1 MLLCNYNYKFK
12 HLPISEISSHTF
24 LSVQSLFHTLLLI
37 LTLLVLHNIS
47 SNILYP
53 IIPNTLY
60 TYTSH
65 SPQLYL
71 CPLNF
76 PFSPPLSLSP
86 FLFLPSPIF
95 LCPIYTHTHTSI
107 YILPRPTRSHR
118 PLRFSL
124 IIQAT
129 LCCSLPLFLSFH
141 PETGRMRTSHGE
153 REREYCLRDEKTG
166 ARERERERRK

>member
-1 MLLCNYNYKFK
+1 MFLCNYNYKFK

-95 LCPIYTHTHTSI
+95 LCSTYTHTHTHTHI
-107 YILPRPTRSHR
+107 YIHPS
-118 PLRFSL
+118 SSN
-124 IIQAT
+124 T
-129 LCCSLPLFLSFH
+129 LSPSPAFLSNHSGH
-141 PETGRMRTSHGE
+141 PV
-153 REREYCLRDEKTG
+153 LL
-166 ARERERERRK
+166 APFVPLVPP